1 MISLCINRK
10 GFALAIIFKGVDH
23 SSLFLFGMGVK
34 NGSLF

>member
-1 MISLCINRK
+1 MIALCLNRK

-23 SSLFLFGMGVK
+23 SLFLFRMGVK